1 MGYRVLSEG
10 ERDKY
15 PLVCTDEV
23 AVRMDELLKER
34 GAAPL
39 ITVATAETR
48 EEALEIARGITA
60 ERRERRRAEREEY
73 WKKLKSRL
81 PAAGA
86 AAVTEPEKE
95 VGNG

>member
-15 PLVCTDEV
+15 PLVCADEV
-23 AVRMDELLKER
+23 AVRMEELLRER
-34 GAAPL
+34 GSAPL

-60 ERRERRRAEREEY
+60 ERREMRRAEREERRAGV
-73 WKKLKSRL
+73 K

-86 AAVTEPEKE
+86 AAGTEPEKE
-95 VGNG
+95 VKNG

>member
-1 MGYRVLSEG
+1 MYRVLSEG

-15 PLVCTDEV
+15 PLVCADEV
-23 AVRMDELLKER
+23 AVRMEELLRER

-60 ERRERRRAEREEY
+60 ERRERRRAEREERE
-73 WKKLKSRL
+73 KLKS
-81 PAAGA
+81 
-86 AAVTEPEKE
+86 
-95 VGNG
+95 

>member
-15 PLVCTDEV
+15 PLVCADEV
-23 AVRMDELLKER
+23 AVRMEELLKER

-60 ERRERRRAEREEY
+60 ERRERRRAERDERQ
-73 WKKLKSRL
+73 KLKAEMGGR
-81 PAAGA
+81 
-86 AAVTEPEKE
+86 EC
-95 VGNG
+95 VGM